1 MHEGF
6 SKDEIIVLMSMN
18 GSLAIYALLD
28 GFGLHSNRYFSLAG
42 IIILMLFIA
51 YMCFNRF
58 IKLMILSKKGDF
70 YDSTAVVKD
79 IEYEKNIVKRVEYY
93 KIEYSDAQYK
103 VHEEK
108 VYRYSA
114 VKSWDIGKK
123 LKIKINI
130 TKPDKIIIA
139 GSDFA
144 VSLIWLISG
153 IIAEIVLAVF
163 IVFINRH
170 SM

>member
-6 SKDEIIVLMSMN
+6 SKDEINVLMIMC
-18 GSLAIYALLD
+18 GCLIIYALLD

-58 IKLMILSKKGDF
+58 IKLLIFSKKGGF

-79 IEYEKNIVKRVEYY
+79 IEYEKSIVKRVEYY
-93 KIEYSDAQYK
+93 IIEYTDEKYK

-108 VYRYSA
+108 IYRYAS
-114 VKSWDIGKK
+114 VKDWDIGKK
-123 LKIKINI
+123 LKIKINK

-153 IIAEIVLAVF
+153 IIAEIILAVL
-163 IVFINRH
+163 IVFINNH
-170 SM
+170 